1 MYVLISYL
9 LCVANEHALCSPLC
23 APIILHDVTIS
34 VKLRFSSK
42 IRAYCMMSTRVHTF
56 FLYHYVAR
64 YLLLSLLPIKRRCD
78 SIIKRV
84 GHNHVACVV
93 LCGQKVRSR
102 PLPVLPRPATLPRTH
117 LPDVSKVPITARS
130 QITKNENVNH
140 ITNALRFYNCMK
152 YFCFC
157 WPFHLYLHL
166 ANMRYSF

>member
-1 MYVLISYL
+1 MVY
-9 LCVANEHALCSPLC
+9 LC
-23 APIILHDVTIS
+23 AYFSPVS
-34 VKLRFSSK
+34 LR
-42 IRAYCMMSTRVHTF
+42 RV
-56 FLYHYVAR
+56 VV

-93 LCGQKVRSR
+93 LCGQKLRSR
-102 PLPVLPRPATLPRTH
+102 PLPVPPCPATLPRTH

-157 WPFHLYLHL
+157 WPFHLCLSI
-166 ANMRYSF
+166 NTCYSLFVPNFVKQGNLSIYIPYQRIFT